1 MENKRIGFASAINS
15 KSRIGD
21 EEEQIITTT
30 ETIVTTQRRGN
41 FTDLEGIL
49 SNLFTYLY
57 LLIEY
62 LISLV
67 F

>member
-1 MENKRIGFASAINS
+1 MENKRIGFARAVNS

-21 EEEQIITTT
+21 EQITTT

-62 LISLV
+62 LLALM

>member
-1 MENKRIGFASAINS
+1 MGNKRIGFARAINS

-21 EEEQIITTT
+21 DDEQTTTT
-30 ETIVTTQRRGN
+30 EAVVTTQRGN

-62 LISLV
+62 LLTLM